1 MLYTSIK
8 TSAEK
13 LPWPPKQQCP
23 NVEQSAEMPAT
34 PPDRAWIKCS
44 CCTFNEDK
52 PFSRGT
58 VIVRTGKTS
67 VLPWFFGI
75 ERGSGSG
82 VARLWYAGLC
92 TTYLLK
98 TLGGA
103 PKFSS
108 LWDFSRQKACFF
120 RHWAEYAKTNQTE
133 LIFREIVSACYGYC
147 IKLQHYMT
155 KKISKVELQFWWF
168 CEFSV

>member
-1 MLYTSIK
+1 
-8 TSAEK
+8 
-13 LPWPPKQQCP
+13 
-23 NVEQSAEMPAT
+23 MPAT

-52 PFSRGT
+52 PFSRGA
-58 VIVRTGKTS
+58 VVGKTGKIT
-67 VLPWFFGI
+67 VLPWFFEI
-75 ERGSGSG
+75 ECGSGSG
-82 VARLWYAGLC
+82 VAQLVLYWF
-92 TTYLLK
+92 TTYLPK
-98 TLGGA
+98 IIGGA

-147 IKLQHYMT
+147 IKLHYNMT
-155 KKISKVELQFWWF
+155 KIFLRSNYNSFLGDLLRRFHRI
-168 CEFSV
+168 